1 MKILI
6 VEDEQRLAVLLQK
19 GLEES
24 SYAVDL
30 CHDGE
35 EGLYMAETFPYDAVL
50 LDVMLPKMD
59 GFTVLENLRKQGVE
73 VPVLMLTARTEVE
86 SRVKGLNHGADD
98 YIPKPFDFAELLA
111 RLTAVIRRNKGQPA
125 STVQVADLRLDLN
138 AKTAFRAEREIL
150 LSAKEYAVLEYLVL
164 HTGRVISRTEFSEHV
179 YDGDFDLDSNII
191 DVFIN
196 KLRKKIDKG
205 HEHKLIRTKRGA
217 GYYVSGEEP

>member
-6 VEDEQRLAVLLQK
+6 VEDEQRLAALLKK
-19 GLEES
+19 GLEEC

-30 CHDGE
+30 CFDGE

-59 GFTVLENLRKQGVE
+59 GFTVLDTLRKQGVD
-73 VPVLMLTARTEVE
+73 VPVIMLTARTEVE
-86 SRVKGLNHGADD
+86 SRVKGLNRGADD
-98 YIPKPFDFAELLA
+98 YIPKPFDFSELLA

-125 STVQVADLRLDLN
+125 SAVQVADLCLDLN
-138 AKTAFRAEREIL
+138 AKTASRAGREIL

-164 HTGRVISRTEFSEHV
+164 NKGRVVSRTEFSEHV

-191 DVFIN
+191 DVYIN
-196 KLRKKIDKG
+196 KIRNKIDKG
-205 HEHKLIRTKRGA
+205 HEHKLILTKRGV
-217 GYYVSGEEP
+217 GYYISKEEP

>member
-6 VEDEQRLAVLLQK
+6 VEDEQRLATLLKK
-19 GLEES
+19 GLEEH

-30 CHDGE
+30 CFDGE

-59 GFTVLENLRKQGVE
+59 GFTVLDTLRKQGIE

-86 SRVKGLNHGADD
+86 SRVKGLNRGADD
-98 YIPKPFDFAELLA
+98 YIPKPFDFIELLA
-111 RLTAVIRRNKGQPA
+111 RLTAVIRRNKGQSA
-125 STVQVADLRLDLN
+125 SAVQIADLSLDLN
-138 AKTAFRAEREIL
+138 AKTASRAGREIV

-164 HTGRVISRTEFSEHV
+164 NKGRVISRTEFSEHV

-191 DVFIN
+191 DVYIN

-205 HEHKLIRTKRGA
+205 HTHALIQTKRGV
-217 GYYVSGEEP
+217 GYYIPKEEQ

>member
-6 VEDEQRLAVLLQK
+6 VEDEQRLAALLKK
-19 GLEES
+19 GLEEC

-30 CHDGE
+30 CFDGE

-59 GFTVLENLRKQGVE
+59 GFTVLENLRKQGVD

-86 SRVKGLNHGADD
+86 SRVKGLNRGADD
-98 YIPKPFDFAELLA
+98 YIPKPFDFSELLA

-125 STVQVADLRLDLN
+125 STVQVADLCLDLN
-138 AKTAFRAEREIL
+138 AKTASRAEREIL

-164 HTGRVISRTEFSEHV
+164 NKGRVVSRTEFSEHV

-191 DVFIN
+191 DVYIN
-196 KLRKKIDKG
+196 KIRNKIDKG
-205 HEHKLIRTKRGA
+205 HEHKLIRTKRGV
-217 GYYVSGEEP
+217 GYYISKEEP